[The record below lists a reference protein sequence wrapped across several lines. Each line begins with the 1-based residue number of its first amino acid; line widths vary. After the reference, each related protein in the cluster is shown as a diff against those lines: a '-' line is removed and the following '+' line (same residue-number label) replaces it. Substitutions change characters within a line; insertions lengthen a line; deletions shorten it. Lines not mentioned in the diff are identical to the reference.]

1 MTAYDALIVRAGC
14 AFVFFL
20 LVFLAIVLWQIRS
33 AARARPGDN
42 LTAAGL
48 FVVVLALGV
57 SASIFAKCAWMGR
70 FPCVGKE
77 SSP

>member
-1 MTAYDALIVRAGC
+1 MTAWEAITIRAGC

-20 LVFLAIVLWQIRS
+20 LVFLAIVLWQIRQ

-57 SASIFAKCAWMGR
+57 SASIFAKCAWTGM
-70 FPCVGKE
+70 FPCVKE
-77 SSP
+77 ARP

>member
-1 MTAYDALIVRAGC
+1 MTAYESLIVRAGC

-20 LVFLAIVLWQIRS
+20 LVFLAVVLWQIRQ

-42 LTAAGL
+42 FTAAGL

-57 SASIFAKCAWMGR
+57 SASVFAKCAWSGK
-70 FPCVGKE
+70 FPCVKE
-77 SSP
+77 SRP